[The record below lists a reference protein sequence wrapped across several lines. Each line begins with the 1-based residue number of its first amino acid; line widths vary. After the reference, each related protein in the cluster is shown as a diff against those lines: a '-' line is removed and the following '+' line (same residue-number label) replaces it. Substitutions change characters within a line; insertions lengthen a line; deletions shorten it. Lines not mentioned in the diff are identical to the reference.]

1 MSKEFITCDMIRDAA
16 LKLVWKMRNL
26 GRVRMTGCE
35 MNVSSNAKL
44 GKSMIY
50 ANISGTYQRA
60 VDISDPSAKNYG
72 HQIQY
77 TPALSGNLNF
87 GWELAGGLGAS
98 YSLQAVGKRYYLA
111 QNLPQNALKA
121 YFDHGINLHKS
132 FLVRKTGLDFSISA
146 LNLSGKNYEIIHGY
160 PMPGR
165 NYRITI
171 KINI

>member
-1 MSKEFITCDMIRDAA
+1 M
-16 LKLVWKMRNL
+16 
-26 GRVRMTGCE
+26 
-35 MNVSSNAKL
+35 
-44 GKSMIY
+44 
-50 ANISGTYQRA
+50 
-60 VDISDPSAKNYG
+60 
-72 HQIQY
+72 
-77 TPALSGNLNF
+77 
-87 GWELAGGLGAS
+87 
-98 YSLQAVGKRYYLA
+98 QAVGKRYYLA